1 MSDAAAKGIAILAG
15 STTVF
20 VEVVYVCGI
29 VGLA

>member
-15 STTVF
+15 LMTVF
-20 VEVVYVCGI
+20 VEVVYVCSI